1 MTAVQTR
8 PRISRLVQALL
19 FVLVLATGIAAA
31 ILIGRGS
38 LLFTLAPAVMAL
50 AALGL
55 RTRAA
60 FAAGFIAA
68 AAAVSTTVA
77 AAFALD
83 PLHGGEWLRVGAF
96 ALAWAAVLAV
106 IAQVRR
112 SFRLAAAALVAA
124 AVPAFITL
132 AVPLVRSLDTV
143 QLSSV
148 YVTMRDGV
156 KIAADVY
163 LPRGAAKNSLP
174 AILEQTRYFRRT
186 ELNWPYSLL
195 FGGIRGGVRR
205 YAGNGYAY
213 VTVDARGSGASF
225 GSRQQEWSDDEIH
238 DGAQVVDWIIAQP
251 WSTGRVGST
260 GVSYVGT
267 TSEMLLANQHPAVKA
282 IAPRFSL
289 LDGYDDIAF
298 PGGVHLSWF
307 TDNWGSYNDA
317 LDRNALNE
325 KLQGFQK
332 KTVKGVAPVDGHED
346 LLVHAVAEHKNNYD
360 VSTFVKSII
369 FRDDAAASG
378 LTLARMSPFAKPAIA
393 QSRTPI
399 YSYSGWYDGAY
410 QRAAAARFMSYD
422 IPGSRLIIGAWD
434 HGGRQNISPH
444 DPPGTPVT
452 RERPSPAGFQAG
464 PPRTPVFDQTGELMR
479 FFDLHLKGKDDGFG
493 KEKPV
498 RYYTMGEEA
507 WKEADSW
514 PPPAQ
519 SYTLHFAPNR
529 ALTETAPA
537 ADAAPDEYTVD
548 LTSST
553 GTGSRWRSYFNTTG
567 AKIGYPDRAEAD
579 KKLLVYN
586 SAPLAGEMEIT
597 GHPAITLW
605 VASSANDGQFFAYLE
620 DVAPD
625 GTVNYITEGLI
636 RALHRAQNPAP
647 YWHPAPSHSYLRE
660 HGWPLTPGEPAEIS
674 IALLPTSYLVRKG
687 HSLRVALAGADV
699 DQFAPLPGDAPHWRV
714 YRDAT
719 HPSRIT
725 LPIVSDSARDSISA
739 TVVQ

>member
-1 MTAVQTR
+1 MTPAQVN
-8 PRISRLVQALL
+8 PRTSLLVHALL
-19 FVLVLATGIAAA
+19 FLLVVAAGIATG

-38 LLFTLAPAVMAL
+38 LLFTVAPAVMAL

-55 RTRAA
+55 RMRAA
-60 FAAGFIAA
+60 FAAGFGA
-68 AAAVSTTVA
+68 AAAVVAKTVA
-77 AAFALD
+77 VAFGLD
-83 PLHGGEWLRVGAF
+83 PLQAVEWLHVGAF
-96 ALAWAAVLAV
+96 ALAWAVVLAV
-106 IAQVRR
+106 IAQARR
-112 SFRLAAAALVAA
+112 YSKLTAAALVVAS
-124 AVPAFITL
+124 VPLFISL
-132 AVPLVRSLDTV
+132 AVPLVRALDTV
-143 QLSSV
+143 QRSSV
-148 YVTMRDGV
+148 YLPMRDGV
-156 KIAADVY
+156 RIATDIY
-163 LPRGAAKNSLP
+163 LPRGAAEKSLP

-186 ELNWPYSLL
+186 ELHWPYSLL
-195 FGGIRGGVRR
+195 FSGMRSDIRR
-205 YAGNGYAY
+205 YASNGYAY

-225 GSRQQEWSDDEIH
+225 GSRQQEWSDDEIR
-238 DGAQVVDWIIAQP
+238 DGAQVVDWIIAQS
-251 WSTGRVGST
+251 WSSGRVGST

-267 TSEMLLANQHPAVKA
+267 ASEMLLANQHPAVKA

-307 TDNWGSYNDA
+307 TENWGSYNHA
-317 LDRNALNE
+317 LDRNALTE
-325 KLQGFQK
+325 KLQGFAK
-332 KTVKGVAPVDGHED
+332 ITLKGVAPVDGHED
-346 LLVHAVAEHKNNYD
+346 LLKQAVAEHKSNYD
-360 VSTFVKSII
+360 VSTFTKSITY
-369 FRDDAAASG
+369 RDDAAASG

-393 QSRTPI
+393 LSQTPI

-410 QRAAAARFMSYD
+410 QRAAAARFMSYG

-507 WKEADSW
+507 WKDADRW

-519 SYTLHFAPNR
+519 SYTLHFAQNR

-537 ADAAPDEYTVD
+537 ADAAPDEYAVD

-553 GTGSRWRSYFNTTG
+553 GVGSRWRSYFNTTG

-586 SAPLAGEMEIT
+586 SAPLAADMEIT

-647 YWHPAPSHSYLRE
+647 YWHPAPSHSYLKE
-660 HGWPLTPGEPAEIS
+660 HGRRLTPGDPAEIS
-674 IALLPTSYLVRKG
+674 FALLPTSYLVRKG
-687 HSLRVALAGADV
+687 HSLRVALAGADR
-699 DQFAPLPGDAPHWRV
+699 DQFAPLPGDAPTWRV
-714 YRDAT
+714 YRDAA
-719 HPSRIT
+719 HPSHIA
-725 LPIVSDSARDSISA
+725 LPIVSSGGDAKSAA
-739 TVVQ
+739 AVQ

>member
-1 MTAVQTR
+1 
-8 PRISRLVQALL
+8 
-19 FVLVLATGIAAA
+19 
-31 ILIGRGS
+31 
-38 LLFTLAPAVMAL
+38 
-50 AALGL
+50 
-55 RTRAA
+55 
-60 FAAGFIAA
+60 
-68 AAAVSTTVA
+68 
-77 AAFALD
+77 
-83 PLHGGEWLRVGAF
+83 
-96 ALAWAAVLAV
+96 
-106 IAQVRR
+106 
-112 SFRLAAAALVAA
+112 
-124 AVPAFITL
+124 
-132 AVPLVRSLDTV
+132 
-143 QLSSV
+143 
-148 YVTMRDGV
+148 
-156 KIAADVY
+156 
-163 LPRGAAKNSLP
+163 
-174 AILEQTRYFRRT
+174 
-186 ELNWPYSLL
+186 
-195 FGGIRGGVRR
+195 
-205 YAGNGYAY
+205 
-213 VTVDARGSGASF
+213 
-225 GSRQQEWSDDEIH
+225 
-238 DGAQVVDWIIAQP
+238 IAQP
-251 WSTGRVGST
+251 WSTGKVGST

-267 TSEMLLANQHPAVKA
+267 ASEMLLANQHPAVKA

-307 TDNWGSYNDA
+307 TENWGSYNDA
-317 LDRNALNE
+317 LDRNVLTE
-325 KLQGFQK
+325 RLQGFQK

-346 LLVHAVAEHKNNYD
+346 LLEQAVAEHKNNYD
-360 VSTFVKSII
+360 VSTFAKSITY
-369 FRDDAAASG
+369 RDDAAASG

-393 QSRTPI
+393 QSQTPI

-410 QRAAAARFMSYD
+410 QRAAAARFMSYG

-493 KEKPV
+493 QEKPV

-519 SYTLHFAPNR
+519 SYTLHFAQNR

-553 GTGSRWRSYFNTTG
+553 GAGSRWRSYFNTTG

-586 SAPLAGEMEIT
+586 SAPLAADMEIT

-605 VASSANDGQFFAYLE
+605 VASSASDGQFFAYLE

-647 YWHPAPSHSYLRE
+647 YWHPVPSHSYLKE
-660 HGWPLTPGEPAEIS
+660 HGRPLTPGEPAEIS
-674 IALLPTSYLVRKG
+674 FALLPTSYLVRKG
-687 HSLRVALAGADV
+687 HSLRVALAGADS
-699 DQFAPLPGDAPHWRV
+699 DQFAPLAGDAPIWRV
-714 YRDAT
+714 YRDAA
-719 HPSRIT
+719 HPSRLE
-725 LPIVSDSARDSISA
+725 LPIVSGSAADSTSA
-739 TVVQ
+739 AAAQ